1 MDRLKVRV
9 RGRVWVWCRR
19 RARRPPRATCPQ
31 AARYLVRAR
40 ARARARVRVRV
51 RVKVRVRVRVRV
63 RARLTLNPNHRLR
76 AVGMAH
82 ALLRGVRPSL
92 PDHRVLAARCSA

>member
-1 MDRLKVRV
+1 MSTAVPSGLR
-9 RGRVWVWCRR
+9 
-19 RARRPPRATCPQ
+19 
-31 AARYLVRAR
+31 VRAR
-40 ARARARVRVRV
+40 VRVGVRVRVRV
-51 RVKVRVRVRVRV
+51 RVRIKVRVRVRIRV